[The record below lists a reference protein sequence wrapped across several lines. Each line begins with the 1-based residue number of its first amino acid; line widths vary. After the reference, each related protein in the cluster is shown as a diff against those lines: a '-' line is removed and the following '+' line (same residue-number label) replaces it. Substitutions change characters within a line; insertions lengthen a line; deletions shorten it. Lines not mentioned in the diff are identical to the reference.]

1 MNKELKRTTV
11 FLDEELFKKVKSKLA
26 LEGVT
31 FTQWLRKQI
40 RDYLGEY

>member
-31 FTQWLRKQI
+31 FIQWLRKQI